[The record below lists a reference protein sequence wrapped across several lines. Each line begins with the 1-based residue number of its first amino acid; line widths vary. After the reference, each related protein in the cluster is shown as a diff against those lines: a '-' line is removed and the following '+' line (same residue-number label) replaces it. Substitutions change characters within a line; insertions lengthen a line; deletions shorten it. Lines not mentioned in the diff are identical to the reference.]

1 MGAEFV
7 TKIRNIKNIK
17 SLDFEIPTTN
27 GLYAITGENGSGKS
41 TIVSSIAT
49 SFYRF
54 QYDDYFGKP
63 RHDSYIEHNLNGG
76 KRIIESHDGAWTIPE
91 KNLGIIGFYEGSIV
105 YGNRFKDIDY
115 DLVAKL
121 SNIKKSDLVN
131 SETFV
136 VDNLGLILHDDSN
149 YYRNKLFFL
158 NKKSAQ
164 NYGLELRRKLFY
176 YENQG
181 SLTSQLQMSTGE
193 NLLLTILDSL
203 YIRINRRNTGEY
215 PTYVLL
221 DEIELALHSSA
232 IRRFVFF
239 LENLA
244 KKYNFCIIFSTHS
257 IEILRG
263 ISPDNIFYVQN
274 FYNGRLNILNPCYPV
289 YATRNLESANYGY
302 DFVIM
307 VEDNLAKEVVERII
321 IKERLR
327 TNKKILVIPVGGWN
341 QVLRFAYDTIR
352 SNLVL
357 STTKVLIVLDRD
369 IKSEVNSF
377 MRSEHIGFSTPPNYL
392 PIQSLEKY
400 LLDKLTKNIDYEL
413 VNLLNDYIFQNTPL
427 DKVCKEYHMTDKSH
441 EDQNGKSFY
450 KIIKRELNSV
460 RKDEKELIDFVTE
473 YLFKTNGE
481 ELQELVEFFKSE
493 LK

>member
-63 RHDSYIEHNLNGG
+63 RNDSYIEHNLNGG

-121 SNIKKSDLVN
+121 SNIQKNDLV
-131 SETFV
+131 SPKEFI
-136 VDNLGLILHDDSN
+136 VDNLGLILHDDSK

-158 NKKSAQ
+158 DKKSAKK
-164 NYGLELRRKLFY
+164 YGLELRRKLFY

-203 YIRINRRNTGEY
+203 YIRIKRRNTGEY

-239 LENLA
+239 LEKLA

-400 LLDKLTKNIDYEL
+400 LFDKLTKDVDYEL

-427 DKVCKEYHMTDKSH
+427 DKVCKEYHMTDKSN
-441 EDQNGKSFY
+441 EDKNGKSFY

-473 YLFKTNGE
+473 YLFKTNSM